1 MGTTLRRA
9 LASVGL
15 AGALGGLGAIAGAL
29 WYQAFGPPWGQFGSS
44 FEGWT
49 EVLGGGATGTLTG
62 AFAGWLLVGRD
73 LRHRG
78 ALVVVAG
85 SLISAILF
93 VLAVSQIGNL
103 TNADGPSALSVAVTV
118 LGGLGAVA
126 VLGMISRLSRARRS
140 AVKTPRPLQ
149 SSP

>member
-1 MGTTLRRA
+1 
-9 LASVGL
+9 V
-15 AGALGGLGAIAGAL
+15 GAIVGAL

-49 EVLGGGATGTLTG
+49 EVLRGAAIGTLAG

-73 LRHRG
+73 LRHLG
-78 ALVVVAG
+78 SLVVLAG

-103 TNADGPSALSVAVTV
+103 TNADGPSPLSVTVTV
-118 LGGLGAVA
+118 LCGLGAVA
-126 VLGMISRLSRARRS
+126 VLGMISRFSRARRS
-140 AVKTPRPLQ
+140 AAKTPRPLQ